1 MEGMGMKKFHVA
13 LNSASR
19 KKTDLSWNLVLTDH
33 IDMANGLKIQI
44 LRFARKNNCL
54 VLGQVQ

>member
-1 MEGMGMKKFHVA
+1 MKKFHVA